1 MISCEH
7 FIFAS
12 AKTKKKNGYQI
23 ISRSNNITPKLLSLL
38 ENYVQPSG
46 MDLHDF
52 SQSKSLLIMKD
63 EVAFTMMKNI
73 GNGHDG
79 RPNTIYSHTI
89 IININDFKKFDYD
102 TRLFEKLYV
111 ENQIETH
118 LMPLNIIPKKNN
130 PDYRCIDII
139 GIEKFEHFF
148 RMILSRQKIAI
159 FDISESYLLQ
169 SLLSLLPPP
178 LRLISFST
186 LVIMPQ
192 IQSKFDLVQS
202 DTNRPLFKK
211 YKIMDLNKHSINQY
225 DMNTLFNQCFY
236 YLIEIIDSKD
246 TTKLMKI
253 YKYFESILLDNDEI
267 KLSLSVM
274 MHIAES
280 KNNFPFNTNI
290 LLEFI
295 LILEKM
301 PLDFMNNY
309 LKKFEM
315 ILPQNVMDEY
325 KRKNKVNNIIMN
337 YNNKPLTYKNI
348 VGILNKASNNQNRID
363 VLNKQIQLQ
372 SNEFISHG
380 HKILANAIGNNF
392 DSQIIYCFLK
402 HNELHNCIKK
412 TLISLKSDYEK
423 KNKLIDILIIHSLN
437 NERTFIKNIFVL
449 KIFDFDNDQ
458 DIVSYYQLI
467 NKLFRTSN
475 FYEKFPPKLISSI
488 IHEIYEDA
496 SNILNSH
503 HGRYAI
509 RIYYALSN
517 IIDYLLLIRTF
528 ELHECEREIN
538 ILKKKIKSAVIDLN
552 DKQSIIPFDLFHSI
566 PPTLIEI
573 IFPRSKI

>member
-1 MISCEH
+1 MINCEH

-12 AKTKKKNGYQI
+12 GKTKKKNGYQV
-23 ISRSNNITPKLLSLL
+23 ISRSNNITPKLLSSL

-46 MDLHDF
+46 IDLHDF
-52 SQSKSLLIMKD
+52 SQSRSLLIMKD
-63 EVAFTMMKNI
+63 KVAFTMMKNVGI
-73 GNGHDG
+73 GHDG

-89 IININDFKKFDYD
+89 IINISDFKKFDYD

-111 ENQIETH
+111 ENQIETQ
-118 LMPLNIIPKKNN
+118 LIPLNIIPKKNN

-139 GIEKFEHFF
+139 GIEKFEYFF
-148 RMILSRQKIAI
+148 RMILAKQKIAI
-159 FDISESYLLQ
+159 FDISEPYLLQ
-169 SLLSLLPPP
+169 SMLSLLPPS

-211 YKIMDLNKHSINQY
+211 YKIMDLNKHRINQY
-225 DMNTLFNQCFY
+225 DMNTLFNQCLY
-236 YLIEIIDSKD
+236 YLIEIIDSKN

-253 YKYFESILLDNDEI
+253 YKYFESIPLDNDET
-267 KLSLSVM
+267 KLSLSIL

-295 LILEKM
+295 VILEKM

-315 ILPQNVMDEY
+315 ILPQNIMNEHM
-325 KRKNKVNNIIMN
+325 RKNKIDNIIMN

-372 SNEFISHG
+372 SNEFISFG
-380 HKILANAIGNNF
+380 HEILVNAIGNNF

-412 TLISLKSDYEK
+412 TLMSLKLDYEK
-423 KNKLIDILIIHSLN
+423 KNRLIDILITYSLN
-437 NERTFIKNIFVL
+437 NERIFIKSIFAL
-449 KIFDFDNDQ
+449 KIFDFDNDK
-458 DIVSYYQLI
+458 DIVIYHQLI
-467 NKLFRTSN
+467 NKLFKMSK
-475 FYEKFPPKLISSI
+475 FYEKCPPKLISDV
-488 IHEIYEDA
+488 IHEIYDDA
-496 SNILNSH
+496 NDILKSH

-509 RIYYALSN
+509 RIYYALLN
-517 IIDYLLLIRTF
+517 IIDYLLLVRTF
-528 ELHECEREIN
+528 ELHDYECEIN
-538 ILKKKIKSAVIDLN
+538 ILKKKINSVVIDLN
-552 DKQSIIPFDLFHSI
+552 DKQSIIPFDLFHPI
-566 PPTLIEI
+566 PSTLIEI
-573 IFPRSKI
+573 IFPRNKI